1 MTQVDPLI
9 YLALW
14 IPILP
19 LSAYVIQTAV
29 GTKLP
34 RMGDWVSTGAIFGS
48 FLIACRIFAAMWT
61 ASDPNWVVTHSWTWI
76 DVGIS
81 SLPFKLDIGVRIDNI
96 GAIMLLMVTL
106 CATLIHLFS
115 TGYMRDHHGKP
126 EDGYRYASFFSF
138 LSLFTA
144 SMLGLV
150 ISDNLLTLFM
160 CWELMG
166 LCSYLLIGFYRHK
179 NSAANASIKAFM
191 TTRVGDTGLFIGM
204 LALFGLV
211 GSFRFDDIYLALSNG
226 TFSTHIL
233 GFTAAG
239 FIGFLIFLGTVGK
252 SAQFPLQVWL
262 PDAMEGPTPVSALIH
277 AATMVAAGVYLII
290 RMFPILEAGQVL
302 PIVAYVGA
310 TTALLAAILAIKQ
323 TDIKKVLAYSTLSQL
338 GYMVMAVG
346 VGAFT
351 AAFFHLITHAVFK
364 ACLFMSSGSV
374 IYAMHHE
381 QDMRHMGG
389 LKKKLPLTFAAMLIT
404 TLAISGVP
412 FFSGFVSKDM
422 ILAGVLGYGYFMD
435 PGHLFLPI
443 AAFLTAGLTAFYM
456 FRLIFMTFYGKPHDH
471 HHYEEA
477 HEGGWNM
484 WLPLV
489 TLAGLSLAIFY
500 TGSLTGGLVGGVDKI
515 LGGANDWFKTL
526 VKAPDIG
533 SAMNAGF
540 AHTAD
545 HGAHGSGAHGH
556 GFEHYEHIA
565 HMPAMIISLVVAGL
579 GILMSYLV
587 YGSKKISVDGLA
599 RIWPNFV
606 HKLIDNLYYFDFFYI
621 KILIQKFLIPKSE
634 AIAKFD
640 DRVID
645 RVAVDGWGEVATV
658 GYKGAGTFDD
668 VVVDGVMV
676 DGLGGGVPAV
686 FGSGLRT
693 LQNGRVQRYLLVA
706 VAALVVLFF
715 FRGLL

>member
-1 MTQVDPLI
+1 MESVDPLI
-9 YLALW
+9 YTALW
-14 IPILP
+14 IPTLP
-19 LSAYVIQTAV
+19 LLAYVIQTAFGV
-29 GTKLP
+29 KLP
-34 RMGDWVSTGAIFGS
+34 RMGDWLSTGAIFAS
-48 FLIACRIFAAMWT
+48 FLLACRIFAAMWS
-61 ASDPNWVVTHSWTWI
+61 ANDPNWAVSHAWKWI
-76 DVGIS
+76 DVGTETI
-81 SLPFKLDIGVRIDNI
+81 PFKLIVGVRLDNI
-96 GAIMLLMVTL
+96 AAIMLLMVTL

-179 NSAANASIKAFM
+179 TSAANASLKAFM

-204 LALFGLV
+204 LALFGIV
-211 GSFRFDDIYLALSNG
+211 GSFRFEDIYRAVGEGALSG
-226 TFSTHIL
+226 QLL

-290 RMFPILEAGQVL
+290 RMFPILEAGHVL
-302 PIVAYVGA
+302 TLVAYVGA

-323 TDIKKVLAYSTLSQL
+323 NDIKKVLAYSTLSQL

-381 QDMRHMGG
+381 QDMRNMGG
-389 LKKKLPLTFAAMLIT
+389 LKKKLPITFAAMFIT

-412 FFSGFVSKDM
+412 AFSGFVSKDM
-422 ILAGVLGYGYFMD
+422 ILAGVLGFGFFNNPDHM
-435 PGHLFLPI
+435 FLPI

-456 FRLIFMTFYGKPHDH
+456 FRLIFMTFFGKPHDH

-484 WLPLV
+484 WLPLAV
-489 TLAGLSLAIFY
+489 LAFFSLAIFY
-500 TGSLTGGLVGGVDKI
+500 TGSLTGGLFGGADKI
-515 LGGANDWFKTL
+515 FGASNDWFKNLVQVPRLGSTL
-526 VKAPDIG
+526 VEA
-533 SAMNAGF
+533 
-540 AHTAD
+540 
-545 HGAHGSGAHGH
+545 GAHGHETGGHH
-556 GFEHYEHIA
+556 GFEHYEHLA
-565 HMPAMIISLVVAGL
+565 HMPAMILSLILAGL
-579 GILMSYLV
+579 GIGVSFLV
-587 YGSKKISVDGLA
+587 YGSKKISSEKLSNL
-599 RIWPNFV
+599 WPKFV

-621 KILIQKFLIPKSE
+621 KIFIQKFLMPSADK
-634 AIAKFD
+634 IAKFD
-640 DRVID
+640 DNVID
-645 RVAVDGWGEVATV
+645 RIVVDGWSDVAKV
-658 GYKGAGTFDD
+658 GYKSAGTFDD

-676 DGLGGGVPAV
+676 DGLGGGIPSV
-686 FGSGLRT
+686 FGASLRT
-693 LQNGRVQRYLLVA
+693 LQNGKIQRYLLVA

-715 FRGLL
+715 FRGIL